1 MLLHPIRRAVVV
13 ALCLPPALAAEEP
26 PAKFKPY
33 PIVTPKREAIE
44 ATGLNARG
52 DMVGFRW
59 MPENGNP
66 DILYQAPILARGAEV
81 TILPLL
87 KTYTANFPAAISDA
101 GVVVGRVSK
110 PAPPNVSVFLRN
122 QAYVWDAKGGVRGL
136 GAAEGDAASFAT
148 GISRDGRRISGLS
161 VGNQRVRGCL
171 WERVGEGDSASW
183 KAVVVPGADDLGSNV
198 LAISDD
204 GKRLA
209 AIQKGLPTLW
219 TEDEPGSWSLQTI
232 SEIPNG
238 LIPRGVNN
246 AGMIVGRREDGDGSI
261 HAVVWTAEKG
271 LNELEKPPGYAHAWA
286 FAVNNAGIVV
296 GQIDGPRGSKIGPNA
311 YVWEPD
317 RRRILEEGGPYFTA
331 ATAINDA
338 GQIAGVF
345 EREDEAE
352 APDEAAPKPEKTP

>member
-1 MLLHPIRRAVVV
+1 
-13 ALCLPPALAAEEP
+13 
-26 PAKFKPY
+26 
-33 PIVTPKREAIE
+33 
-44 ATGLNARG
+44 
-52 DMVGFRW
+52 
-59 MPENGNP
+59 
-66 DILYQAPILARGAEV
+66 
-81 TILPLL
+81 
-87 KTYTANFPAAISDA
+87 
-101 GVVVGRVSK
+101 VSK
-110 PAPPNVSVFLRN
+110 PASPNVSVFLRN